1 LVIAFSR
8 DDGRASYR
16 LGMAIEANLR
26 GEGCRLA
33 VRADRYEP
41 SGLATGDDPN
51 WVSGEIELVVGSLG
65 AFSGRVPV
73 SFRTFELERFRDE
86 LRDLDMDHTGTATLA
101 HLEEQFEA
109 VVSVEAGR
117 ATIAGFVREYVG
129 AELRYQ
135 VATDAGHIRQAANEF
150 DALVRAF
157 PVRD

>member
-1 LVIAFSR
+1 
-8 DDGRASYR
+8 
-16 LGMAIEANLR
+16 MAIEANLR
-26 GEGCRLA
+26 GEGCRLS

-51 WVSGEIELVVGSLG
+51 WISGEIELTLGSLG

-86 LRDLDMDHTGTATLA
+86 LRELDMDRTGTATLT
-101 HLEEQFEA
+101 HLEEQFRA
-109 VVSVEAGR
+109 VVTIEGGQ
-117 ATIAGFVREYVG
+117 ATIAGFVREHVG

-135 VATDAGHIRQAANEF
+135 VTTDATHIRAAAAEF
-150 DALVRAF
+150 DGLVRAF